1 MKKKYL
7 SPNMTVVK
15 LQQQN
20 IICTSDVESVQ
31 SNVGLD
37 LGGASSN
44 NTGGIV
50 RTREN
55 TNVWDEEW

>member
-15 LQQQN
+15 LQLQN